1 MFAGDL
7 FHRLRLSRTACSGPF
22 RSARLE
28 YRSSIIRNPPLPTK
42 TDDCPPDVRERSQK
56 PRQCSARRGFL
67 LAFPAH
73 APNPGGFSSSNRRD
87 HQACPTVP
95 RKGVPNRPKKIT
107 RGEMRSAAASDV
119 TCVTSNLCDV
129 ERSKRAAEVVRC
141 EYEND
146 VWFAVRA
153 FAKMQHVPAISC
165 ARLRCN
171 DGTPRLKLCCADS

>member
-95 RKGVPNRPKKIT
+95 RKSLVAKCARRRRQN
-107 RGEMRSAAASDV
+107 V

-129 ERSKRAAEVVRC
+129 ERSKRAAEAVRC